1 MSTFVAAMVMAESD
15 SFDHSSTSSVSEASG
30 LFGLQSF
37 NLEFGTCFPFI
48 TYILLRLGLE
58 TLLNAECKRVVK
70 LILYFFFFRRS
81 GSLRVF

>member
-1 MSTFVAAMVMAESD
+1 MTALIVVVPGLF
-15 SFDHSSTSSVSEASG
+15 SEASG
-30 LFGLQSF
+30 LFGLWSF

-70 LILYFFFFRRS
+70 LSLFVFFRRN